1 MFKATLRSLAAH
13 KLRLFLTALAVV
25 LGVGFVTGSL
35 VLTDTLNATFI
46 RLFKQVDGGVDVRV
60 RSRSTFT
67 EQSNGSGNASKYQ
80 PVPDSLLEEV
90 RRVPGVEGAS
100 GEISGFAQMV
110 DRSGKAIG
118 GNGPPTIGAMASQDP
133 KISRLTVVKGQLPA
147 APDQVAIDAGTA
159 KASHFNVGDRI
170 QMLLQGPAEEFT
182 VSGVVKV
189 GSADNLALATLAVF
203 EPTTAH
209 RVLDRPGTFDSI
221 DVKAGGASQP
231 VVRDRIE
238 AALGGRYDVI
248 TGEKLAAQEAQD
260 VNDSFVKFIGIALGI
275 FAGVALLVG
284 TFLISNTFT
293 IIVASRTRE
302 LALLRALGAR
312 RSQILWSVLGEAALT
327 GLVASVVGVGVGY
340 LMAIGLK
347 SLLGAFELEL
357 PSSATVLAGRT
368 IVTAMT
374 VGVVVTVLTSLLPA
388 LRATRVSPMAAL
400 RHGGIP
406 PNRAVGPARIAVGL
420 VFLVLGGVALARGLN
435 GSGIQLVGLGAL
447 GILIGVA
454 VLAVFLARPMA
465 GAIGWA
471 PARLFKLPGRLAR
484 QNAMRN
490 PARTASTAAALMIGL
505 ALVTFVAVLSA
516 SIKVSI
522 AETVDRTFAAD
533 YLVTGRSFDGF
544 SGELAAE
551 LRRVPALQDVAS
563 ITRGQWRLDGENTD
577 LAATQVPVFAR
588 LFSLEVVSGR
598 LPATDDG
605 GGLMVEEDTAKT
617 HHWRPGDTV
626 PMEFAKTGVQQVR
639 IDGLYKKSDFAGK
652 YLLGSG
658 EYERNFLS
666 RQVQLIV
673 VKAAS
678 GVSAAQSS
686 AAITPVL
693 AAFPNVELKD
703 QAQFK
708 ASQISRVDQLQ
719 ALITVLL
726 ALAIVIAGLGILNTL
741 ALSVLERTRE
751 LGLLRAV
758 GMSRRQTKRMIR
770 WEAVIVAVIGAALG
784 LAVGLFFGWA
794 VVRAIADTG
803 ISTVSVPV
811 GQLVTYLVVSSLL
824 GVLAAVFPARRA
836 ARLNVLAAIAYE

>member
-1 MFKATLRSLAAH
+1 VFRATVRSLAAH

-35 VLTDTLNATFI
+35 VLTDTLNATFV

-67 EQSNGSGNASKYQ
+67 EESRGSGNSSKYQ
-80 PVPDSLLEEV
+80 PIPDSVLDDV
-90 RRVPGVEGAS
+90 RRVPGVAGAS

-110 DRSGKAIG
+110 DRSGKPIG
-118 GNGPPTIGAMASQDP
+118 GNGPPTIGAMATQDP
-133 KISRLTVVKGQLPA
+133 AISRLTVVKGRLPA
-147 APDQVAIDAGTA
+147 TPNEVAIDAGTA
-159 KASHFNVGDRI
+159 KGSHFTLGDRI
-170 QMLLQGPAEEFT
+170 QVLLQGPAEQLT

-189 GSADNLALATLAVF
+189 GSADNLAGATLAIF
-203 EPTTAH
+203 EPATAH
-209 RVLDRPGTFDSI
+209 RVLNRPGTFDSI
-221 DVKAGGASQP
+221 DVKAGGASQA
-231 VVRDRIE
+231 VVRDRLD

-260 VNDSFVKFIGIALGI
+260 VSDSFVKFIGIALGI

-284 TFLISNTFT
+284 TFLISNTFS

-312 RSQILWSVLGEAALT
+312 RRQILLSVLGEAALT
-327 GLVASVVGVGVGY
+327 GLAASVVGVAVGY
-340 LMAIGLK
+340 LMATGLK
-347 SLLGAFELEL
+347 AILNGFGLSL

-368 IVTAMT
+368 VVLAMT
-374 VGVVVTVLTSLLPA
+374 VGVVVTVLTSLFPA

-400 RHGGIP
+400 REGGIP
-406 PNRAVGPARIAVGL
+406 TARPVGPVRVIVGTI
-420 VFLVLGGVALARGLN
+420 FLALGGVALARGLY

-447 GILIGVA
+447 LILIGVA
-454 VLAVFLARPMA
+454 VMAVLLAKPLAA
-465 GAIGWA
+465 AIGYG
-471 PARLFKLPGRLAR
+471 PARLFKLPGHLAR

-490 PARTASTAAALMIGL
+490 PARTASTSAALMIGL
-505 ALVTFVAVLSA
+505 ALVTFVAVLAA
-516 SIKVSI
+516 SIKVSL
-522 AETVDRTFAAD
+522 AQTFERSFAAD
-533 YLVTGRSFDGF
+533 YVVTGRSFDGF

-551 LRRVPALQDVAS
+551 LRGLPALGQVVSLAG
-563 ITRGQWRLDGENTD
+563 GQWRLDGRNTD
-577 LAATQVPVFAR
+577 LTATQLSTFAR

-598 LPATDDG
+598 LPADDG
-605 GGLMVEEDTAKT
+605 TGLMVDQDTAKS
-617 HHWRPGDTV
+617 HHWRAGDVV
-626 PMEFAKTGVQQVR
+626 PMEFARTGLQQVR
-639 IDGLYKKSDFAGK
+639 LAGTYKRSDFAGK
-652 YLLGSG
+652 YLLAFG
-658 EYERNFLS
+658 EFERNYLS
-666 RQVQLIV
+666 RQVQAVV
-673 VKAAS
+673 VKGAP
-678 GVSAAQSS
+678 GVSAAQSR
-686 AAITPVL
+686 AAMVPVL

-703 QAQFK
+703 QAQYK
-708 ASQISRVDQLQ
+708 AAATSRVDQLQ

-726 ALAIVIAGLGILNTL
+726 ALAIVIAVLGILNTL

-770 WEAVIVAVIGAALG
+770 WEAVIVAVMGAVLG
-784 LAVGLFFGWA
+784 LAVGVFFGWA

-803 ISTVSVPV
+803 VSTLSIPL
-811 GQLVTYLVVSSLL
+811 GQLVVYVLIAGML